1 MPEIPAPI
9 QQIID
14 ICEKIRAREASPD
27 ELVER
32 FAKAQQIVQ
41 FERAS
46 ATRFSWDILWSNKVK
61 ELIGK
66 INVEIDSQALA
77 LRDLEKAVAENN
89 RFDIEKAGHDL
100 KFSSQ
105 DLLSYM
111 EELRT
116 QADRQRRLSPYPIF
130 DSFLKVANNVYSGNF
145 SAEILTTFFP
155 ATANY
160 VLRLQASI
168 KRFAIFYGSSPL
180 TDTAQRV
187 FDNLEKGLALVDLFL
202 HKGSKQSLQDG
213 ISILISTTLAMF
225 NINADM
231 AQIAS
236 NERKYAKHPLVEEL
250 YRAQMAS
257 LEGSNLTFM
266 WQAINDSLQLQRT
279 QVQTLLNH
287 PLGTFFAFQKRNL
300 AVGMVRIDELISLAK
315 QNGLDSI
322 NLAELDNVLSNLDK
336 LINNEFT
343 KVNLEF
349 KLTEGA
355 PNFEELLLSVGL
367 IADGK
372 MEYESFQIIL
382 QNNLDNISEALNQ
395 LNGCVGQINSQDWEL
410 LSHCL
415 ESQAQGCQLLD
426 QAVLNGDLDSLRD
439 GWRLI
444 SSALPS
450 ARRIVKEMKG
460 RIAEKSSSQKT
471 VTCMRCGQS
480 NPESARYCS
489 KCNSV
494 LMHMMQSGPV
504 EYIDI
509 EGGGE
514 EGYALPANIAKLD
527 KLVRSVESGRA
538 GSRQVEETVGELLA
552 SADSYR
558 KIYEN
563 KVRPAV
569 ERDGLSPNLVERFEN
584 AMYNYISGL
593 ENCLGYVSEPNIGF
607 LYVGLETCD
616 AAASEI
622 SEVQDELK
630 NYF

>member
-14 ICEKIRAREASPD
+14 ICEKIRTREASAED
-27 ELVER
+27 LVER

-46 ATRFSWDILWSNKVK
+46 AERFSWDILWSNKVK

-66 INVEIDSQALA
+66 INVEIDAQVVA

-89 RFDIEKAGHDL
+89 RFDMERAGHDL

-105 DLLSYM
+105 DLLKYLGD
-111 EELRT
+111 LRNQT
-116 QADRQRRLSPYPIF
+116 GKQKKLSPYPIF
-130 DSFLKVANNVYSGNF
+130 DSFLKAANNVYSGNI

-160 VLRLQASI
+160 VLRLKASI
-168 KRFAIFYGSSPL
+168 SRFTIFYGSSPL
-180 TDTAQRV
+180 TDTAHRV
-187 FDNLEKGLALVDLFL
+187 FGNLEKGLALIDLFL

-225 NINADM
+225 NISADM
-231 AQIAS
+231 AQVAA

-250 YRAQMAS
+250 YRARLAS

-266 WQAINDSLQLQRT
+266 WQAINDSLHLQRT

-287 PLGTFFAFQKRNL
+287 PLGTLFAFQKRNL
-300 AVGMVRIDELISLAK
+300 AVGMVKVDELVNTARQS
-315 QNGLDSI
+315 GLENVD
-322 NLAELDNVLSNLDK
+322 LAELDNILNNLDK
-336 LINNEFT
+336 LIRNEFT
-343 KVNLEF
+343 KVQLEL
-349 KLTEGA
+349 KLTEEA
-355 PNFEELLLSVGL
+355 PNFEELLLSIGL
-367 IADGK
+367 VADDK
-372 MEYESFQIIL
+372 MDYESFRVIL

-395 LNGCVGQINSQDWEL
+395 LNSCVGQISSQDWEL
-410 LSHCL
+410 LSNCL

-426 QAVLNGDLDSLRD
+426 QAVLNGDLEGLREA
-439 GWRLI
+439 WRLI
-444 SSALPS
+444 SGTIPS
-450 ARRIVKEMKG
+450 TRRIVKEMKG
-460 RIAEKSSSQKT
+460 RIAKKSSSQRT

-480 NPESARYCS
+480 NPESAHYCS
-489 KCNSV
+489 RCNSV
-494 LMHMMQSGPV
+494 LMHMMESGPV

-514 EGYALPANIAKLD
+514 EGYTLPANIAKLD
-527 KLVRSVESGRA
+527 KLVRSVESGQA
-538 GSRQVEETVGELLA
+538 GAKEIKATVGELLA

-563 KVRPAV
+563 KVKPAI
-569 ERDGLSPNLVERFEN
+569 ERDGLSPDIIERFEN
-584 AMYNYISGL
+584 AMYNYIAGL
-593 ENCLGYVSEPNIGF
+593 ENCLGYVDDPNIGF

-616 AAASEI
+616 AAAGEI
-622 SEVQDELK
+622 NEIEELIRDL
-630 NYF
+630 